1 MRPEAHLSE
10 PLLYFRRGIMA
21 KSRNKAFSKKEL
33 GERVRALRIQKGL
46 TQVELAKKLGMTQS
60 NISELERGIRGLT
73 IRHVLKLANI
83 LSASTDEI
91 LRGSFRDDAQLV
103 VGVSTDSVIPYLEDA
118 HPLGVIAVAT
128 QNGCVLT
135 DLAELVS
142 DVIEELRRNAGFGFG
157 ECVAIWV
164 NGNDLPFLKSS
175 EHAQGKGVGNWFWD
189 VDVAG
194 ARREGGIT
202 RRAEASGQRRRGAE
216 SHSLR
221 EHR

>member
-91 LRGSFRDDAQLV
+91 LRGSPSTPNGRPS
-103 VGVSTDSVIPYLEDA
+103 VSLKV
-118 HPLGVIAVAT
+118 
-128 QNGCVLT
+128 
-135 DLAELVS
+135 
-142 DVIEELRRNAGFGFG
+142 LRRAQRIQ
-157 ECVAIWV
+157 E
-164 NGNDLPFLKSS
+164 LPATK
-175 EHAQGKGVGNWFWD
+175 Q
-189 VDVAG
+189 
-194 ARREGGIT
+194 
-202 RRAEASGQRRRGAE
+202 RAVLELLDALLDKQSRV
-216 SHSLR
+216 
-221 EHR
+221 